1 MAKANATT
9 KKQNKINLGNLSER
23 DVEILTLETKDVM
36 KKYKIEKQAV
46 YDRRFALNKKI
57 KAAGLSVEKLLN
69 NDVKPEQAPKKTPKK
84 VQPRKER
91 AKTTE
96 TEKAE
101 APVEDKESS
110 SREVMVVNKQI
121 PVIMKP
127 IEINFENFSI
137 RLNGVPKKISV
148 NPDTNAIEIDL

>member
-57 KAAGLSVEKLLN
+57 KAAGLSVEQLLN
-69 NDVKPEQAPKKTPKK
+69 SDVKPEQAPKKTPKK
-84 VQPRKER
+84 VQPRRER

-96 TEKAE
+96 TK
-101 APVEDKESS
+101 
-110 SREVMVVNKQI
+110 KQ
-121 PVIMKP
+121 KR
-127 IEINFENFSI
+127 
-137 RLNGVPKKISV
+137 RLKIK
-148 NPDTNAIEIDL
+148 NLPAGKLWW

>member
-69 NDVKPEQAPKKTPKK
+69 NDVKPEQAPKKIPKK

-96 TEKAE
+96 TKKAE